1 VVQTIKW
8 RDGLMWKKKEK
19 QKEEKEESLL
29 KELCGDD
36 AKLYDVLGRMLYF
49 NPIAAIS
56 PKDLEILIEE
66 AEKSIKDGNYE
77 ARRKYGAVVDKAIF
91 EATQNPEERGR
102 YIKLIQDL
110 ASKTIHATEKAK
122 EKAEKKG
129 LTDHATSL
137 EKNIEHYKFVSKRI
151 DDVVNVAAHFYNEKL
166 AMLTDV
172 ERREARGEKIRAM
185 ETEAT
190 IETTGERERREARRE
205 ARKEMGREER
215 REAEKEEKRIGERE
229 EERQEARGEKIR
241 GMEREERQEASGD
254 KERQQ
259 ARRKKRRDARRKEL
273 E

>member
-1 VVQTIKW
+1 MQK
-8 RDGLMWKKKEK
+8 
-19 QKEEKEESLL
+19 KEEKEEDLL
-29 KELCGDD
+29 KELCAGD
-36 AKLYDVLGRMLYF
+36 AKLLAVLERMLPLD
-49 NPIAAIS
+49 PIAAIS
-56 PKDLEILIEE
+56 PKDLELLLEE
-66 AEKSIKDGNYE
+66 AETSIKDGNYE
-77 ARRKYGAVVDKAIF
+77 EAIRKYRVVVDKAIF

-102 YIKLIQDL
+102 HIKVIQDL

-129 LTDHATSL
+129 LTDHAASL

-166 AMLTDV
+166 AMLGDV
-172 ERREARGEKIRAM
+172 ERREARREKIRAM

-190 IETTGERERREARRE
+190 IEAKGEAEKREARRE

-229 EERQEARGEKIR
+229 AESREAGREKIR
-241 GMEREERQEASGD
+241 GMEREERQEAWGD
-254 KERQQ
+254 QERRQ
-259 ARRKKRRDARRKEL
+259 ARRKEL